1 MRPALYDLRCEKFL
15 VLRLLLLLNDLEVL
29 PAQRHRQVEAI
40 DRFDL
45 ETFAAIGVEHS
56 DGPRAKLPMN
66 YASRVQLAKNLAGLC
81 YSCAG
86 KVQEAYVPV
95 SSVRVELMQNGA
107 DSECCSHIDEHVGGT
122 VLFKKVQKLCH
133 MRDVLSLLKDLP
145 LVIKGT
151 CTQSPLP

>member
-1 MRPALYDLRCEKFL
+1 M
-15 VLRLLLLLNDLEVL
+15 VLRLLGLLNDLEVVL
-29 PAQRHRQVEAI
+29 AQRHRKVEAI

-45 ETFAAIGVEHS
+45 VAFAAIGVKHS

-95 SSVRVELMQNGA
+95 SSVRVELMQNGT
-107 DSECCSHIDEHVGGT
+107 DSECFSLIDEHVGGT
-122 VLFKKVQKLCH
+122 VLFKKVQKLRH
-133 MRDVLSLLKDLP
+133 MRDVLDLLEDLS
-145 LVIKGT
+145 LVIKGSF
-151 CTQSPLP
+151 TQSSLP